1 MMNISPVAGA
11 PLLSQTTASSDA
23 SKASL
28 DYNSFLKLLMAQLK
42 SQDPT
47 DPVDQSQT
55 LAQLASFSNVEQ
67 TIKLNDKLNMLIQNS
82 GASEAVQLIGR
93 HIESLSSVAS
103 GIVKSIEMTKDGM
116 TAILQ
121 DNSRLSLQ
129 EGIRVS

>member
-1 MMNISPVAGA
+1 MMNISAIAKGT
-11 PLLSQTTASSDA
+11 SQTQVGVASDA

-28 DYNSFLKLLMAQLK
+28 DYSAFLKLLMAQLK

-67 TIKLNDKLNMLIQNS
+67 TIKLNNKLDMLVQQS

-93 HIESLSSVAS
+93 NVESITGVAS
-103 GIVKSIEMTKDGM
+103 GIVKSIEMTSDGI
-116 TAILQ
+116 TAVLE
-121 DNSRLSLQ
+121 DNSRLSIS
-129 EGIRVS
+129 EGIRIS